1 MVFRCNNTTGT
12 ILLNVLLGSGMMLE
26 RVGINN
32 LLLVC
37 VANPPIYQVLPRV
50 IILGADTLTF

>member
-1 MVFRCNNTTGT
+1 MLFRCNNTTGT

-37 VANPPIYQVLPRV
+37 VANPPIYQVVRV
-50 IILGADTLTF
+50 